1 MSAAL
6 GGVDSMTVTPFDK
19 TYETSD
25 EFSERLARN
34 QQLLLKEES
43 HFDKVI
49 DPAAGSYY
57 IENLTIS
64 IAQQAWNLFLSVEEA
79 GGFYVAL
86 KAGTVQAAVNESN
99 KARHKAVAQR
109 REVLLGTNQF
119 PNFNEKA
126 GDKQPVEAKC
136 CCGGKDHTCEKDVDT
151 LVFDRAAS
159 EFEALRLET
168 EASGKRPKAFMLT
181 IGNLA
186 MRQARATSWLVP
198 VMKWL
203 IISDLK
209 R

>member
-1 MSAAL
+1 M
-6 GGVDSMTVTPFDK
+6 
-19 TYETSD
+19 
-25 EFSERLARN
+25 
-34 QQLLLKEES
+34 
-43 HFDKVI
+43 
-49 DPAAGSYY
+49 
-57 IENLTIS
+57 
-64 IAQQAWNLFLSVEEA
+64 
-79 GGFYVAL
+79 AL

-186 MRQARATSWLVP
+186 MRQARAQYSCNFLACAGYEVVDNLGFETVEAG
-198 VMKWL
+198 VEAAMAAKL
-203 IISDLK
+203 ILS
-209 R
+209 